1 MHDTAG
7 YRPDGTSTVSRR
19 RARTS
24 TGIRPCE
31 PAPMTCTAR
40 HRLRESLARERK
52 WQASERGDLRRVVR
66 PAPDRSL

>member
-31 PAPMTCTAR
+31 PRRWRALLDIGCANLSR
-40 HRLRESLARERK
+40 AN
-52 WQASERGDLRRVVR
+52 ASGKRRDVAACGVR
-66 PAPDRSL
+66 RASPPDRIV